1 MWRGWWGSGWL
12 GCRLEARCGWPGR
25 VPARAPAEDF
35 IPAVPGYV
43 CGCAECA
50 NGDHDGGDGSE
61 YLLKVVQPAE
71 PSAVMAVVL
80 VFRLF
85 GFLRVI

>member
-1 MWRGWWGSGWL
+1 MGAGWRRGAGDRAGRG
-12 GCRLEARCGWPGR
+12 GCRRGR
-25 VPARAPAEDF
+25 PAAGNAECF
-35 IPAVPGYV
+35 LPAVPGYV
-43 CGCAECA
+43 CSCTECA
-50 NGDHDGGDGSE
+50 KGDHDGGDGSE

-85 GFLRVI
+85 GFSWVT